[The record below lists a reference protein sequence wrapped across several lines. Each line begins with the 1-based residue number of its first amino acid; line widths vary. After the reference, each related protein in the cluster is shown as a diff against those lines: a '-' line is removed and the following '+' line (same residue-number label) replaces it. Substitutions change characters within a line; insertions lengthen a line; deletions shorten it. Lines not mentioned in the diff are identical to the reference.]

1 MLFVI
6 RMLRIGWCVQEK
18 RDWASFLNEWAI
30 LRPSA
35 NGIIWKHLLEKKVR
49 VDLRFG
55 ARLALPSPADIG
67 SVLAAKA
74 VEFVFRVLLV
84 SLIESDPQLV
94 RRFVE

>member
-1 MLFVI
+1 
-6 RMLRIGWCVQEK
+6 
-18 RDWASFLNEWAI
+18 
-30 LRPSA
+30 
-35 NGIIWKHLLEKKVR
+35 
-49 VDLRFG
+49 LRFG